1 MVLMMNPRVGLTVLT
16 SSFMILFTIV
26 VLPALSKP
34 LIDLSVI
41 CSCQL
46 KLTYS
51 ISIRISLSFR
61 RAFRRIDNIL
71 LDLLMSQL
79 LFHCKI
85 EMCLL

>member
-46 KLTYS
+46 KLTHS

-79 LFHCKI
+79 LFHCKT